1 MQNQAQTATLVNSL
15 SQKVADYGLLV
26 KFKLT
31 LTVVFSAVMA
41 YLIAAKAAANWPDA
55 VMLFIGGFLV
65 TGAAN
70 ALNQVLEREHDLKMT
85 RTANRPVAAARM
97 DVSEAVLVAG
107 LLAFFGVSTLALFNP
122 MTALLGML
130 SLVGYAFIYTPMKR
144 MTPLAVAVGAVPGAL
159 PVLIGAVAFD
169 GKITSL
175 ALMLFN
181 IQFLWQ
187 FVHFWAIAWLA
198 DEDYKNAGFYLLPS
212 QNGEKDKTTGLMS
225 MIFGIL
231 LIASSVTGYYM
242 GYTGLLASL
251 FLVALN
257 GYWTFNCWKLYQE
270 CSREAARR
278 QMFTSFAHLPLTL
291 LAFLVG

>member
-41 YLIAAKAAANWPDA
+41 YLIAAKSAVNWPDA

-70 ALNQVLEREHDLKMT
+70 ALNQVLERDHDLKMT

-97 DVSEAVLVAG
+97 EVSEAVLVAG
-107 LLAFFGVSTLALFNP
+107 LLAFFGISTLALFNP
-122 MTALLGML
+122 MAALLGML
-130 SLVGYAFIYTPMKR
+130 SLVSYAFIYTPMKR

-212 QNGEKDKTTGLMS
+212 RNGEKDKTTGLMS
-225 MIFGIL
+225 MIFGLL

>member
-1 MQNQAQTATLVNSL
+1 
-15 SQKVADYGLLV
+15 
-26 KFKLT
+26 
-31 LTVVFSAVMA
+31 
-41 YLIAAKAAANWPDA
+41 
-55 VMLFIGGFLV
+55 
-65 TGAAN
+65 
-70 ALNQVLEREHDLKMT
+70 
-85 RTANRPVAAARM
+85 
-97 DVSEAVLVAG
+97 
-107 LLAFFGVSTLALFNP
+107 
-122 MTALLGML
+122 
-130 SLVGYAFIYTPMKR
+130 PMKR

-212 QNGEKDKTTGLMS
+212 RNGEKDKTTGLMS
-225 MIFGIL
+225 MIFGVL

-251 FLVALN
+251 FLVVLN